1 MSEEQLRN
9 PQSRSSCANAFPS
22 LAAPV
27 DLRIPHGFLRSC
39 VIYGVSIPEF
49 QPKSPDR
56 KP

>member
-1 MSEEQLRN
+1 
-9 PQSRSSCANAFPS
+9 
-22 LAAPV
+22 
-27 DLRIPHGFLRSC
+27 LRIPHGFLRSC